1 MRKLKKVIISLSL
14 AVLIT
19 CGLVN
24 ASQNVYGR
32 SGTRQ
37 LVGAV
42 ISVDLNKRTME
53 VVDRESKKTYTVKVP
68 KNKQIKLSVNS
79 PTYHTQSYIVLERVV
94 GGLIIDVQIA
104 D

>member
-24 ASQNVYGR
+24 ASQNVYGQ
-32 SGTRQ
+32 SGIRQ

-42 ISVDLNKRTME
+42 ISVDLNTRTMK
-53 VVDRESKKTYTVKVP
+53 VMDRESKKIYTVKVP
-68 KNKQIKLSVNS
+68 KNKQINLSYDS
-79 PTYHTQSYIVLERVV
+79 PISSQAFLDLERVMRGYIV
-94 GGLIIDVQIA
+94 NFQVKD
-104 D
+104 

>member
-1 MRKLKKVIISLSL
+1 MRKLKKVIINLSL

-37 LVGAV
+37 LAGAV
-42 ISVDLNKRTME
+42 ISVDLSTRTMK
-53 VVDRESKKTYTVKVP
+53 VIDRESKKIYTVKVP
-68 KNKQIKLSVNS
+68 KNKHIKLSYDS
-79 PTYHTQSYIVLERVV
+79 PASGQAFLDLERVMRGHIV
-94 GGLIIDVQIA
+94 NFQVTD
-104 D
+104 

>member
-24 ASQNVYGR
+24 ASQNVYGQ
-32 SGTRQ
+32 SGIRQ

-42 ISVDLNKRTME
+42 ISVDLNTRTMK
-53 VVDRESKKTYTVKVP
+53 VMDRESKKIYTVKVP
-68 KNKQIKLSVNS
+68 KNKQINLSYDS
-79 PTYHTQSYIVLERVV
+79 PASSSQAFLDLERVMRGYV
-94 GGLIIDVQIA
+94 VNFQVTD
-104 D
+104 